1 MAGMS
6 HMLMASPVFWLGL
19 ILAPVAALLSDFSIK
34 TLMNTVFKSVTD
46 QVCEREINLQRSES
60 GKLLDGRRDSRAK
73 YDNLLLSLFN
83 FILITF
89 FFIFRLIETARLLR
103 SVRNV
108 FRRPNTTADG
118 ARGQTELELSRK

>member
-1 MAGMS
+1 
-6 HMLMASPVFWLGL
+6 MLMASPVFWLGL

-73 YDNLLLSLFN
+73 YGNLLRSLFN

-89 FFIFRLIETARLLR
+89 LLYSDLLRLLGCYAAFATY
-103 SVRNV
+103 SDV
-108 FRRPNTTADG
+108 PTPLPM
-118 ARGQTELELSRK
+118 ELVDKLNSSFHVNKE